1 MYPTLI
7 VIVCAIDK
15 SLNEKAVAVDEY
27 MRNGLVVVA
36 DGRHSRPQ
44 AAMSQ
49 LLNNSTDDTAASSG
63 IPKDEDQLVTISGD
77 FGSRALYTS
86 PVIPPISSSPK

>member
-49 LLNNSTDDTAASSG
+49 LLNNSTDDTAASSE
-63 IPKDEDQLVTISGD
+63 IPKLVAISGD

-86 PVIPPISSSPK
+86 PIISPISSSPK

>member
-15 SLNEKAVAVDEY
+15 SLNEKAADEC
-27 MRNGLVVVA
+27 MRNGLIVVA

-44 AAMSQ
+44 AAISQ
-49 LLNNSTDDTAASSG
+49 LLNNSTDDTAASSE
-63 IPKDEDQLVTISGD
+63 IPKDEDQLIAISGD

-86 PVIPPISSSPK
+86 GPVITPISCSHK